1 MVRAFISID
10 FAEPNIIQKI
20 TEIQGS
26 IQKSGAKLRIVNPK
40 ILHMT
45 LEFLGEISE
54 KEIQK
59 VKEIL
64 DSTSFNSFFLDVNA
78 VNVLPNEKYIRVVY
92 CEINGDV
99 DILKTIQK
107 QLRVK
112 LRDGGYK
119 TDNRPFKPHLTIAR
133 VKSSQNRKEL
143 MLAINNLS
151 NIRCGRQ
158 EIVSIK
164 LKQSTLK
171 SEGPEY
177 SILHEV
183 SAKN

>member
-1 MVRAFISID
+1 M
-10 FAEPNIIQKI
+10 
-20 TEIQGS
+20 
-26 IQKSGAKLRIVNPK
+26 KLR
-40 ILHMT
+40 
-45 LEFLGEISE
+45 E
-54 KEIQK
+54 
-59 VKEIL
+59 
-64 DSTSFNSFFLDVNA
+64 
-78 VNVLPNEKYIRVVY
+78 
-92 CEINGDV
+92 C
-99 DILKTIQK
+99 
-107 QLRVK
+107 
-112 LRDGGYK
+112 GYK

-151 NIRCGRQ
+151 NIKCGRQ

-164 LKQSTLK
+164 LKQSILK